1 MGEGCCGG
9 EEGVGEAGE
18 GGGAGPFAVFF
29 EDLLEADALGL
40 DEAVEV
46 ADVVCAA
53 GWLLVLVR
61 GWVLC
66 CVSAMGSV
74 QFLAKCQVPP
84 SVFVRFHW
92 QLNNA
97 LGHLNCP

>member
-1 MGEGCCGG
+1 VCEGCCGG

-53 GWLLVLVR
+53 VGVLAVFGGGGKGVLWCWLWLVSSPAPV
-61 GWVLC
+61 
-66 CVSAMGSV
+66 AN
-74 QFLAKCQVPP
+74 CQLPIAQC
-84 SVFVRFHW
+84 S
-92 QLNNA
+92 
-97 LGHLNCP
+97 CT